1 MRQFF
6 RSQLFPIATV
16 ILLIST
22 VTIGILTFRYVAE
35 KASILEISLLDSNL
49 NLIRQTL
56 ERVEQRIANADKG
69 LYEYISA
76 PTVEELTLRL
86 DQVPS
91 PESDLIKQIYLLET
105 DGTVLYPQTD
115 RRRLGRFFTGKVL
128 PSMDVDKM
136 LPLGVHHLHISI
148 DGKYRLFST
157 LKFQFAAA
165 DRPYLLVAEYQ
176 LDRLDVYFSPYL
188 QNLEITNLVC
198 IRDYDNKLIHGTPF
212 QVSRKYFV
220 EQRFPT
226 TFYKWLLQLAP
237 RNVEQ
242 IEQEAHSRRLLN
254 IVLIAIN
261 LVLILSAWFLVFLSR
276 RQEIKLSQQKED
288 FIRNTS
294 HELKTPLSLIKM
306 FSEILLLRRE
316 KDDRARQEYLEII
329 FAETER
335 MTHIINNVLDFANL
349 ERGLQRF
356 SFEELQLEE
365 VVRRHLE
372 AFDYRFKKE
381 QVDLFLEVEPQLPPI
396 QGDRNALGSV
406 LRNLLDNASKY
417 SGEKKKKVRIRL
429 SSDNGAVVL
438 QVQDD
443 GIGIPAEDL
452 PRVFEKFYRSNN
464 LQVRRVRGS
473 GIGLSLVEYL
483 VHAHQ
488 GDIRVA
494 SAPGEG
500 STFTIVFPALRDTTA
515 RL

>member
-6 RSQLFPIATV
+6 RNQLFPIATA

-56 ERVEQRIANADKG
+56 ERVEVRITNTDKG
-69 LYEYISA
+69 LYEYLTA
-76 PTVEELTLRL
+76 PTLEEIVLRL
-86 DQVPS
+86 TRVPS
-91 PESDLIKQIYLLET
+91 PDTDLIAQIYLLET
-105 DGTVLYPQTD
+105 DGTVLHPQAD
-115 RRRLGRFFTGKVL
+115 RRKLGRFFSGKVL
-128 PSMDVDKM
+128 PGLDVEKM
-136 LPLGVHHLHISI
+136 TLMGVHHLHVSI
-148 DGKYRLFST
+148 DGKYRLFSA
-157 LKFQFAAA
+157 LKFQPAGV
-165 DRPYLLVAEYQ
+165 DRPHLLLAEYQ
-176 LDRLDVYFSPYL
+176 LDRLDAYFSPYL

-198 IRDYDNKLIHGTPF
+198 VRDYDNNLIYGTPF

-220 EQRFPT
+220 EQRFPA

-242 IEQEAHSRRLLN
+242 IEQEAHNRRLLN

-276 RQEIKLSQQKED
+276 RHEIKLSQQKED

-316 KDDRARQEYLEII
+316 KDDQSRQEYLEII

-365 VVRRHLE
+365 VMRRHLE

-381 QVDLFLEVEPQLPPI
+381 KVDLELEVAPELPPI
-396 QGDRNALGSV
+396 QGDRNALGMV
-406 LRNLLDNASKY
+406 LLNLLDNAIKY
-417 SGEKKKKVRIRL
+417 SGEKKKLIRIRL
-429 SSDNGAVVL
+429 TAENGSVVL
-438 QVQDD
+438 QVRDN
-443 GIGIPAEDL
+443 GIGIPLEDI
-452 PRVFEKFYRSNN
+452 PRVFEKFYRSNS

-483 VHAHQ
+483 VQAHHGRIQ
-488 GDIRVA
+488 VT
-494 SAPGEG
+494 SAPDEG
-500 STFTIVFPALRDTTA
+500 STFTITFPALRDTTA